1 VRHGGTPHSCGS
13 RDAQFNVLPD
23 KSGVPAETMR
33 PDFWQHQD
41 ARFFISRFCRCATSF
56 RFGRMAFRWQWLLI
70 LLALSTG
77 GERSFAASARE
88 DRAYAAAVTAFQ
100 DGMWSRA
107 ETEFAQFVQKYPK
120 SDRLAEA
127 VLMQAEAEFKQGKL
141 PPAIALLTA
150 RQAEAG
156 NLADQYVYW
165 IGEAQFQNG
174 DFSAAAE
181 TFVALTR
188 DFPESSLRLRVVVE
202 AASSLA
208 QTNEW
213 PQVVSLLEETNSV
226 FQRAAQMDSGNEL
239 VSRGQLLLARAK
251 FAQNDFTG
259 ATAVLGSLNSQ
270 TLKPELD
277 WQRTYLLYQVKLAA
291 GDTNTALAITT
302 NLVQIA
308 RLEKNDV
315 LRAESVALRAGVL
328 EQLGQKAGAVAAYQE
343 ILKLNPPVERQRQA
357 ILKMAE
363 LAIALDRFSDAE
375 DSLQKF
381 LAQFP
386 VSAATDVAL
395 LTLGELH
402 LKDYAASR
410 FAGAATNHLPE
421 AQARFDQFLGAFTNP
436 ASAGLAGNAYLD
448 RGWCLW
454 LAGKIPESLDAFKA
468 AAQRL
473 PPSEDLAVARFKMG
487 DALFAQK
494 DFTNAL
500 NSYRR
505 VVEEFTD
512 FPAVPQK
519 LGDRALYQMLR
530 ANLEL
535 KDLAGASN
543 TLARILKLYPDS
555 DLADSSLLL
564 VGEGLADA
572 RPPADARALFQ
583 KFVETSPNSPLRPQ
597 VELAVA
603 RTYEREQD
611 WPSAIGQYENW
622 RNDFPTNALRPQADY
637 ALALANFQAGNETN
651 AFGLFTNFVA
661 QFPTHDLAPLAQ
673 YWVADHYF
681 RLGGTNYVDAE
692 RNYKMLYQNTN
703 WQGSPLVYQARLMAG
718 RAAMG
723 LPSYN
728 DAIDHF
734 ISLTSDTNCP
744 PDLNAQALFAYGS
757 ALMLSDSRDTNNPL
771 ANFQLATNM
780 FNQICQLYPTNE
792 PGALAWNEI
801 GDCDLQLGA
810 FDAAT
815 NAYAQVFNSPF
826 ANISARS
833 RAQIGFGIALEK
845 KAALVS
851 GASQNELL
859 DQALD
864 NYLDVFWGDNL
875 RDGEQWDLF
884 WVKKAGLQA
893 APLVGRLNDPDA
905 ERAFYG
911 SLKGVLPQ
919 LTDLI
924 EKKVA
929 ALLPAKN

>member
-1 VRHGGTPHSCGS
+1 
-13 RDAQFNVLPD
+13 
-23 KSGVPAETMR
+23 
-33 PDFWQHQD
+33 
-41 ARFFISRFCRCATSF
+41 
-56 RFGRMAFRWQWLLI
+56 
-70 LLALSTG
+70 
-77 GERSFAASARE
+77 
-88 DRAYAAAVTAFQ
+88 
-100 DGMWSRA
+100 
-107 ETEFAQFVQKYPK
+107 
-120 SDRLAEA
+120 
-127 VLMQAEAEFKQGKL
+127 
-141 PPAIALLTA
+141 
-150 RQAEAG
+150 
-156 NLADQYVYW
+156 
-165 IGEAQFQNG
+165 
-174 DFSAAAE
+174 
-181 TFVALTR
+181 
-188 DFPESSLRLRVVVE
+188 
-202 AASSLA
+202 
-208 QTNEW
+208 
-213 PQVVSLLEETNSV
+213 
-226 FQRAAQMDSGNEL
+226 MDSGNEL

-259 ATAVLGSLNSQ
+259 AAAVLGSLNSP

-277 WQRTYLLYQVKLAA
+277 WQRAYLLHQVKLAA
-291 GDTNTALAITT
+291 GDTNAALAATT

-315 LRAESVALRAGVL
+315 LRAESLALRARVL

-343 ILKLNPPVERQRQA
+343 ILALNPPVERQRQA

-381 LAQFP
+381 RAQFP
-386 VSAATDVAL
+386 ASAAADVAL

-402 LKDYAASR
+402 LKDYTAQMATTNHL
-410 FAGAATNHLPE
+410 AEATNHLRE
-421 AQARFDQFLGAFTNP
+421 AQARFDQFLGAFKNSP
-436 ASAGLAGNAYLD
+436 LAGKAYLD
-448 RGWCLW
+448 RGWCNW
-454 LAGKIPESLDAFKA
+454 LAAKNSESVGDIKA
-468 AAQRL
+468 AAQKYAESLDDFSAAAQSADL

-487 DALFAQK
+487 DAMFALTNYAGALENYRAVLD
-494 DFTNAL
+494 DFTN
-500 NSYRR
+500 
-505 VVEEFTD
+505 
-512 FPAVPQK
+512 FPAVARA

-535 KDLAGASN
+535 KDLAGASSAM
-543 TLARILKLYPDS
+543 ARILKLYPAS
-555 DLADSSLLL
+555 DLADSGLLL

-572 RPPADARALFQ
+572 RPPAAARALFQ

-622 RNDFPTNALRPQADY
+622 RNDFPTDALRPQADY
-637 ALALANFQAGNETN
+637 ALAQANFQAGNETN

-845 KAALVS
+845 KAVLVS

>member
-1 VRHGGTPHSCGS
+1 
-13 RDAQFNVLPD
+13 
-23 KSGVPAETMR
+23 
-33 PDFWQHQD
+33 
-41 ARFFISRFCRCATSF
+41 
-56 RFGRMAFRWQWLLI
+56 MAFRWQWLLI

-120 SDRLAEA
+120 SGRMAEA

-141 PPAIALLTA
+141 PQAIARLTA

-181 TFVALTR
+181 TFVSLTR
-188 DFPESSLRLRVVVE
+188 DFPESSVRLRAVVE
-202 AASSLA
+202 ASSSLA

-259 ATAVLGSLNSQ
+259 AAAVLGSLNSP

-277 WQRTYLLYQVKLAA
+277 WQRAYLLHQVKLAA
-291 GDTNTALAITT
+291 GDTNAALAATT

-315 LRAESVALRAGVL
+315 LRAESLALRARVL

-343 ILKLNPPVERQRQA
+343 ILALNPPVERQRQA

-381 LAQFP
+381 RAQFP
-386 VSAATDVAL
+386 ASAAADVAL

-402 LKDYAASR
+402 LKDYTAQMATTNHL
-410 FAGAATNHLPE
+410 AEATNHLRE
-421 AQARFDQFLGAFTNP
+421 AQARFDQFLGAFKNSP
-436 ASAGLAGNAYLD
+436 LAGKAYLD
-448 RGWCLW
+448 RGWCNW
-454 LAGKIPESLDAFKA
+454 LAAKNSESVGDIKA
-468 AAQRL
+468 AAQKYAESLDDFSAAAQSADL

-487 DALFAQK
+487 DAMFALTNYAGALENYRAVLD
-494 DFTNAL
+494 DFTN
-500 NSYRR
+500 
-505 VVEEFTD
+505 
-512 FPAVPQK
+512 FPAVARA

-535 KDLAGASN
+535 KDLAGASSAM
-543 TLARILKLYPDS
+543 ARILKLYPAS
-555 DLADSSLLL
+555 DLADSGLLL

-572 RPPADARALFQ
+572 RPPAAARALFQ

-622 RNDFPTNALRPQADY
+622 RNDFPTDALRPQADY
-637 ALALANFQAGNETN
+637 ALAQANFQAGNETN

-845 KAALVS
+845 KAVLVS